1 MSRLTLVVS
10 GDLPHLMPAY
20 SEQEIIAGCRK
31 KDRAIQEHLYR
42 AYYSPFLKVCAR
54 YARSMEDAEQLLNDG
69 FLKIFGQVDQ
79 FKNAGSFEGW
89 MQRIMV
95 NTCLDYLRN
104 TALKEEMIMHV
115 NSIPAEESNLS
126 VSNDAIENMDFREMV
141 KVIQLLPT
149 MTRTVFN
156 LFVFDGYNH
165 KEISKQ
171 LDISEG
177 TSHWHVH
184 QARNMLQKKIIKSEQ
199 QKVTYE
205 AKRI

>member
-1 MSRLTLVVS
+1 
-10 GDLPHLMPAY
+10 MPAY

-31 KDRAIQEHLYR
+31 KNRALQELLYKT
-42 AYYSPFLKVCAR
+42 YYSAFLKVCAR
-54 YARSMEDAEQLLNDG
+54 YAKSMQDAEQLLNDG
-69 FLKIFGQVDQ
+69 FLKIFTQIEL
-79 FKNAGSFEGW
+79 FKNAGSFAGW

-95 NTCLDYLRN
+95 NTCIDYLRG
-104 TALKEEMIMHV
+104 TALKEDIIMHV
-115 NSIPAEESNLS
+115 HSIPAEESDIS
-126 VSNDAIENMDFREMV
+126 VDNDAIENMDFKELVM
-141 KVIQLLPT
+141 VIQSLPA

-156 LFVFDGYNH
+156 LFVFEGFNH
-165 KEISKQ
+165 KEISEQ

-184 QARNMLQKKIIKSEQ
+184 QARNMLQKKIGKSEH

>member
-1 MSRLTLVVS
+1 M
-10 GDLPHLMPAY
+10 
-20 SEQEIIAGCRK
+20 
-31 KDRAIQEHLYR
+31 
-42 AYYSPFLKVCAR
+42 FLKVCAR
-54 YARSMEDAEQLLNDG
+54 YAKSMEDAEQLLNDG
-69 FLKIFGQVDQ
+69 FLKVFTQID
-79 FKNAGSFEGW
+79 KYSNTGSFWGW

-95 NTCLDYLRN
+95 NTCLDYLRSSS
-104 TALKEEMIMHV
+104 LKSEMVMHV
-115 NSIPAEESNLS
+115 NAIPAEESNLS
-126 VSNDAIENMDFREMV
+126 VSNEAMEHIEFKELV
-141 KVIQLLPT
+141 KMIQALPA

-165 KEISKQ
+165 KEISEQ

-184 QARNMLQKKIIKSEQ
+184 QARNMLQKKITKTEQ

>member
-1 MSRLTLVVS
+1 
-10 GDLPHLMPAY
+10 MPSY
-20 SEQEIIAGCRK
+20 SEEEIIAGCRQK
-31 KDRAIQEHLYR
+31 NRALQEHLYKI
-42 AYYSPFLKVCAR
+42 YYSMFLKVCAR
-54 YARSMEDAEQLLNDG
+54 YAKSMEDAEQLLNDG
-69 FLKIFGQVDQ
+69 FLKVFTQIDKF
-79 FKNAGSFEGW
+79 NNTGSFGGW

-95 NTCLDYLRN
+95 NTCLDYLRS
-104 TALKEEMIMHV
+104 TVLKEEMIMHV
-115 NSIPAEESNLS
+115 KSIPAEESNIS
-126 VSNDAIENMDFREMV
+126 VGNEGIEHIEFKELVNI
-141 KVIQLLPT
+141 IQSLPA

-165 KEISKQ
+165 KEISSQ

-199 QKVTYE
+199 KKVTYE